1 MSVVVSDNIDRQIAA
16 LPVVD
21 RSPPV
26 ELAYGLD
33 LWCVLDVTES
43 LIEVDPARPVAVG
56 QAIARRLITPRGGL
70 VDDPNYGLDLRGY
83 VNRGVTQNSML
94 QLAAQ
99 VRAEALKDDRVID
112 ANVIVTG
119 GLRSLTVT
127 LELVLADYLSQTF
140 SLVFFVTSDGIE
152 LLGSID
158 QNG

>member
-1 MSVVVSDNIDRQIAA
+1 MSVVTDNIDRQIAA

-21 RSPPV
+21 RSPPL

-43 LIEVDPARPVAVG
+43 LLEVDPTRPVAVG

-83 VNRGVTQNSML
+83 VNRGVTQNSLL

-99 VRAEALKDDRVID
+99 VRAEALKDDRVVD
-112 ANVIVTG
+112 ANATISA
-119 GLRSLTVT
+119 GLRELTVT
-127 LELVLADYLSQTF
+127 LELVLSDYLSQTF